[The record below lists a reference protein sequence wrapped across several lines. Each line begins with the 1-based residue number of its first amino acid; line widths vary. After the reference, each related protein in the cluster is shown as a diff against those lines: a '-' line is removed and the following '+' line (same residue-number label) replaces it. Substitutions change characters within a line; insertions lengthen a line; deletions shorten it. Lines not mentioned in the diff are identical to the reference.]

1 VTQHGKSVPELLDQL
16 SQYEWRTRYR
26 VRRELRDRPES
37 EVLAAVNTWLAAKD
51 PASADY
57 DRYCCEAL
65 WVQQSHH
72 RIDQDL
78 LAKVLKSAK
87 TPEARAA
94 AVRILA
100 DSRDEIPQAEEMLV
114 ASAADSHPR
123 VQTETA
129 RGLSFFATKPAM
141 KALFAMTNA
150 PADYWRDYTIQHALG
165 ANERAWIGDYV
176 AGNITEASERGKQMV
191 SQLMA
196 SNATG
201 VAALPHLQVLM
212 SQEPKPAEERNKA
225 MTALTE
231 IKGDVNRGR
240 EVFVR
245 NCTSCHKVGNGD
257 GREFGPNLAGVA
269 KRMPRTKIIE
279 SIVDPN
285 AEVAE
290 KYRSTA
296 IIADDGSIITGLLVS
311 ESDDALE
318 IFDGKE
324 TRKIPKSEIE
334 ERKTLQQSSMPE
346 GAAATVA
353 PSEFIDLIEYLS
365 AQTQDVK
372 AQ

>member
-1 VTQHGKSVPELLDQL
+1 
-16 SQYEWRTRYR
+16 
-26 VRRELRDRPES
+26 
-37 EVLAAVNTWLAAKD
+37 
-51 PASADY
+51 
-57 DRYCCEAL
+57 
-65 WVQQSHH
+65 
-72 RIDQDL
+72 
-78 LAKVLKSAK
+78 
-87 TPEARAA
+87 
-94 AVRILA
+94 
-100 DSRDEIPQAEEMLV
+100 
-114 ASAADSHPR
+114 
-123 VQTETA
+123 
-129 RGLSFFATKPAM
+129 M
-141 KALFAMTNA
+141 KALFSMTNA
-150 PADYWRDYTIQHALG
+150 QADYWRDYTIQHALG
-165 ANERAWIGDYV
+165 ANERSWIGDFV
-176 AGNITEASERGKQMV
+176 AGNISEASDRGKQMV
-191 SQLMA
+191 AQLMA

-240 EVFVR
+240 EIFVR
-245 NCTSCHKVGNGD
+245 NCTACHKVGNGD
-257 GREFGPNLAGVA
+257 GREFGPNLAGVG

-296 IIADDGSIITGLLVS
+296 IVTDDGTIITGLLVS
-311 ESDDALE
+311 DTDQTVE

-324 TRKIPKSEIE
+324 SRKISKSEIQ

-365 AQTQDVK
+365 AQMQEV
-372 AQ
+372 QP

>member
-1 VTQHGKSVPELLDQL
+1 VIQHGKPIPELLEQL
-16 SQYEWRTRYR
+16 TQYEWRTRYR
-26 VRRELRDRPES
+26 ARRELRDRPEAD
-37 EVLAAVNTWLAAKD
+37 VLSATSRWLASKD
-51 PASADY
+51 PISADF

-65 WVQQSHH
+65 WIQQSHH
-72 RIDQDL
+72 RIDVDL
-78 LAKVLKSAK
+78 LAKVLKTAK
-87 TPEARAA
+87 APEARAA
-94 AVRILA
+94 AARIAA
-100 DSRDEIPQAEEMLV
+100 DSRDELSQAQEMLV
-114 ASAADSHPR
+114 AAATDTHPR
-123 VQTETA
+123 VQTEAA
-129 RGLSFFATKPAM
+129 RGLSFYSTKPAM
-141 KALFAMTNA
+141 RALFSMTNA
-150 PADYWRDYTIQHALG
+150 PADYWRDYTVQHALG
-165 ANERAWIGDYV
+165 ANERSWIGDFV
-176 AGNITEASERGKQMV
+176 AGNIAEASDRGKQMV
-191 SQLMA
+191 AQLMA

-240 EVFVR
+240 EIFVR
-245 NCTSCHKVGNGD
+245 NCTACHKVGNGD
-257 GREFGPNLAGVA
+257 GREFGPNLAGVG

-296 IIADDGSIITGLLVS
+296 IVTDDGTIITGLLVS
-311 ESDDALE
+311 DTDQTVE

-324 TRKIPKSEIE
+324 SRKISKSEIQ

-365 AQTQDVK
+365 AQMQEV
-372 AQ
+372 QP